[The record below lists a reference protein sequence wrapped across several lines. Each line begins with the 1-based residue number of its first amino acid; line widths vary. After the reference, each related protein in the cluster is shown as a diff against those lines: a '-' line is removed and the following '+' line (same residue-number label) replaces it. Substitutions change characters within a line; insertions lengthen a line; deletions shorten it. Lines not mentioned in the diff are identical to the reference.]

1 MPWRSNTQRTNA
13 LMNCTRIGI
22 FGGSFNPFHLGH
34 LNIANL
40 ALSQFQL
47 DKVVLIPCKVSP
59 FKTECSPEMY
69 VDDIHRL
76 NMTELCIEGDEKFEL
91 SRIEIDRGGVSYS
104 HDTVL
109 EIKKLFPQSEF
120 FFIIG
125 ADTLLTLSKWYKI
138 HALLTMCEFVTVGRP
153 GVEEDLTDV
162 PGFDAVE
169 NRRLR
174 EHRIT
179 GKLFDISSSDIRK
192 KIAAGESISGLVDPK
207 VEDYIRKFNLYV
219 N

>member
-1 MPWRSNTQRTNA
+1 MR
-13 LMNCTRIGI
+13 CKRIGI
-22 FGGSFNPFHLGH
+22 FGGSFNPFHMGH
-34 LNIANL
+34 LNIADV
-40 ALSQFQL
+40 ALKQFEL
-47 DKVVLIPCKVSP
+47 DKVLFIPCKVSP
-59 FKTECSPEMY
+59 FKTDCRPDLF
-69 VDDIHRL
+69 VDDTHRL
-76 NMTELCIEGDEKFEL
+76 RMTELSIEEQDKFEL

-109 EIKKLFPQSEF
+109 HIRKEHPGSEL

-153 GVEEDLTDV
+153 GVEEILKDV
-162 PGFDAVE
+162 PGFDHE
-169 NRRLR
+169 ESRRLT

-179 GKLFDISSSDIRK
+179 GRLFDISSSEIRE
-192 KIAAGESISGLVDPK
+192 KIAAGESICGLVDPK